1 MIRPPEELINK
12 ALTIQE
18 GMFKGARVTPTPER
32 IKQLMLDYHAQFE
45 KKLKKRNK

>member
-1 MIRPPEELINK
+1 MIRPPEQLIGK

-18 GMFKGARVTPTPER
+18 GEFKGARVTPTPER